1 MITYTPLPFPRIQ
14 MLDEGGQLQF
24 LAVVEIVDFQR
35 QTQIVQQFIIRFVLE
50 GYIDATVL
58 LLQYFCIIPHDIILI
73 VANFERTFQLQ
84 QRNEKFDYRWRLLPI
99 GLTNLCVSRVV
110 EQQFELFVCANVIVV
125 ESNQTPQIQQEFDVR
140 IVFVHDHIYVR
151 VQIGHQFDVAH
162 NVEGMW
168 YSCYSQSQ
176 VFGFI
181 VDQLACLIES
191 KRK

>member
-50 GYIDATVL
+50 GYIEATVL